1 MGRWFGRARVSGPRT
16 VDAVCMG
23 ADHWGAGSG
32 CGVCDTPLG
41 CVRSKRSFSI
51 HFLYLCAL
59 HLFIARSTSL
69 FSVLVHMLQFSLYVV
84 AAMLE
89 LRVSLQDVCCTH
101 VST

>member
-1 MGRWFGRARVSGPRT
+1 M

-23 ADHWGAGSG
+23 AGHCGAGGG
-32 CGVCDTPLG
+32 CGVRDAPLG
-41 CVRSKRSFSI
+41 CVHSKRSFSI
-51 HFLYLCAL
+51 CFLYLCVS

-84 AAMLE
+84 AMLE
-89 LRVSLQDVCCTH
+89 LWISLQDVCCTH